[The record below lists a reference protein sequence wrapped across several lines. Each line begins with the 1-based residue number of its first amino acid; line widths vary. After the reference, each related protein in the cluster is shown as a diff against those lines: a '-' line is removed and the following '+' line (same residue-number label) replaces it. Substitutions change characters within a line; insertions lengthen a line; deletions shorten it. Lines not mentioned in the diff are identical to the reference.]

1 MLTHA
6 AEGHTPCYT
15 QSRLHRAPCR
25 VGFRLGVSAQ
35 HIVWSLSIVHTPYTW
50 TYATKQLTQLCTSHS
65 PCQDVCLSIWTKDHS
80 HDLMFKVTDVCDPK
94 DCPTPFDV
102 KVEPYKGR
110 YLFFERRTDFLPSE
124 PVYMYF
130 VRCWAD
136 GLPQP
141 DLVNT
146 LPGPPVANSRHWMIK
161 TSTEQWKANQAWN
174 ARNGKSQVPLG
185 MLRRPWATQRWLPDY
200 KPSDWPKG
208 SRKKITDG
216 FKPKAW
222 QCTKNKQR
230 PPSKAYRDWG
240 RRAQG

>member
-1 MLTHA
+1 M
-6 AEGHTPCYT
+6 Y
-15 QSRLHRAPCR
+15 
-25 VGFRLGVSAQ
+25 
-35 HIVWSLSIVHTPYTW
+35 
-50 TYATKQLTQLCTSHS
+50 
-65 PCQDVCLSIWTKDHS
+65 
-80 HDLMFKVTDVCDPK
+80 KVTDVCDPK

-110 YLFFERRTDFLPSE
+110 YLFFERRTDYLPSE

-161 TSTEQWKANQAWN
+161 TSTEQWRANQAWN

-208 SRKKITDG
+208 SSKKITKG
-216 FKPKAW
+216 FKPKSW

-230 PPSKAYRDWG
+230 PSSKAYKNWG
-240 RRAQG
+240 WHAQG